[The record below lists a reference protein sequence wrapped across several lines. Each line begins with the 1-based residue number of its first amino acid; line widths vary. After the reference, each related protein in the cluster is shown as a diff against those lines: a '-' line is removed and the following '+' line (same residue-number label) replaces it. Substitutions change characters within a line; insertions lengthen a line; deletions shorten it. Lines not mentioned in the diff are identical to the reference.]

1 MISVPRYADIAR
13 RLGMKGHTVGKRRR
27 DERWDDLLL
36 KIDRRA
42 AAQMVEKLASE
53 RTTLN
58 VRHYRY
64 WDLLLTFVGTLLQ
77 ETERLDIREMER
89 VATIIDRAQK
99 GQRLAR
105 GLRLSG
111 ETEEQIRAQS
121 RAEAREL
128 IDAFIDAV
136 TENVS
141 DEGTR
146 NRIRQTI
153 LERIPTP
160 EEEEA

>member
-1 MISVPRYADIAR
+1 
-13 RLGMKGHTVGKRRR
+13 MKGHTVGKRRR